1 MTIQKITVLPGDE
14 VHVVCGAAGA
24 PAASGA
30 PAAANAAKRL
40 RNNGKGVYNATA
52 QNLEMK
58 GGKKTRSAKSTG
70 GGKTRKVSG
79 YFKFMQQER
88 SNIVKQHPKFAVT
101 DVAKE
106 AGKRWRAL
114 SAAEKAKY

>member
-30 PAAANAAKRL
+30 SKRD
-40 RNNGKGVYNATA
+40 RGNFDPNKNGLA
-52 QNLEMK
+52 MK

>member
-1 MTIQKITVLPGDE
+1 MPVQTIVVMPGDE
-14 VHVVCGAAGA
+14 VHVICGAADA
-24 PAASGA
+24 SAASAASGA
-30 PAAANAAKRL
+30 PKRG
-40 RNNGKGVYNATA
+40 RNNGNAYNATA
-52 QNLEMK
+52 ENLGMK

-70 GGKTRKVSG
+70 GAKKTRKVSG

-106 AGKRWRAL
+106 AGKLWRAL

>member
-1 MTIQKITVLPGDE
+1 MTIQKITVMPGDE

-24 PAASGA
+24 P
-30 PAAANAAKRL
+30 KRG
-40 RNNGKGVYNATA
+40 RNNGNATYNATA
-52 QNLEMK
+52 ENLGMK
-58 GGKKTRSAKSTG
+58 GGKKTRKAKSTG

-88 SNIVKQHPKFAVT
+88 SNIVKQHPNFAVT